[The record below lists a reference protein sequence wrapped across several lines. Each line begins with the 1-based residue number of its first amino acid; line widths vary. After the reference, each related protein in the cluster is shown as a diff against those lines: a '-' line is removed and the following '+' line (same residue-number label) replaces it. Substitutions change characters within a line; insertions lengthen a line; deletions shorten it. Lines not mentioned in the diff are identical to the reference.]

1 MRRWEQVLVGA
12 TTAVFVAAGVL
23 HYAGAPSVLAFSVA
37 TLALAGLAWIVSF
50 STEQVGERF
59 GPAVTGVLQSTLGN
73 LPEFFIVL
81 FALSAGEVVV
91 AQFSLLGSI
100 FANGAVVLGIVIVTG
115 ALRSPDGVMR
125 FGRRLPNDTSTLVL
139 TTTFLIVIT
148 GASTAS
154 NDKAS
159 DNIEVIS
166 AVGAVVILVVY
177 LAWLIPYLRDDRP
190 EPSMAPPRVALSVA
204 VALLAVAGV
213 GSAFASDWFVNEL
226 GPTIDKLGI
235 SSAFA
240 GLVIAAIA
248 GNAVENATG
257 VVLAW
262 KQRSELAVSVV
273 KNSVSQISAFLWPA
287 LVLVSLAFTHH
298 LTFELPIVYIAALAL
313 AAIVIWQTTG
323 DGEALPFE
331 GLALIG
337 IYVVIATLTLY
348 E

>member
-1 MRRWEQVLVGA
+1 
-12 TTAVFVAAGVL
+12 VFVAAGAL

-50 STEQVGERF
+50 STEQVGERY
-59 GPAVTGVLQSTLGN
+59 GPAITGVLQSTLGN

-81 FALSAGEVVV
+81 FALSAGETVV

-100 FANGAVVLGIVIVTG
+100 FANGAFVLGIVIVTG
-115 ALRSPDGVMR
+115 ALRSEDGIMR
-125 FGRRLPNDTSTLVL
+125 FGSRLPNDTSTLVL
-139 TTTFLIVIT
+139 TTTFLIVIC
-148 GASTAS
+148 GASTATK
-154 NDKAS
+154 DKAS
-159 DNIEVIS
+159 DDIEVIS
-166 AVGAVVILVVY
+166 AVGAVAILIVY
-177 LAWLIPYLRDDRP
+177 LAWLVPYLRNDRAQP
-190 EPSMAPPRVALSVA
+190 TGTPPRVELPVA
-204 VALLAVAGV
+204 IVLLAVAGV

-226 GPTIDKLGI
+226 RPTIDQLGI

-257 VVLAW
+257 VVLAY
-262 KQRSELAVSVV
+262 KHRPELAVSVV

-298 LTFELPIVYIAALAL
+298 LTFQLPVVYIAALAL
-313 AAIVIWQTTG
+313 GAIVIWQTTG
-323 DGEALPFE
+323 DGEAPVFE
-331 GLALIG
+331 GLALIA
-337 IYVVIATLTLY
+337 IYVVVATLTLY

>member
-1 MRRWEQVLVGA
+1 MRSWEQVLVGA
-12 TTAVFVAAGVL
+12 TAAVFVAAGVL

-100 FANGAVVLGIVIVTG
+100 FANGAFVLGIVIVTG

-166 AVGAVVILVVY
+166 AVGAAAILVVY
-177 LAWLIPYLRDDRP
+177 LAWLIPYLRDDHA
-190 EPSMAPPRVALSVA
+190 EPSLAPPRVALSVA

-226 GPTIDKLGI
+226 RPTIDKLGI

-313 AAIVIWQTTG
+313 GAIVIWQTTG

>member
-1 MRRWEQVLVGA
+1 MKRWEQILVGV
-12 TTAVFVAAGVL
+12 TGLVFVAAGAL

-50 STEQVGERF
+50 STEQVGERY
-59 GPAVTGVLQSTLGN
+59 GPAITGVLQSTLGN

-100 FANGAVVLGIVIVTG
+100 FANGAFVLGIVIVTG
-115 ALRSPDGVMR
+115 AYRSEDGIMR

-139 TTTFLIVIT
+139 TTTFLIVIC
-148 GASTAS
+148 GASTAAG
-154 NDKAS
+154 DKAS
-159 DNIEVIS
+159 NNIEVIS
-166 AVGAVVILVVY
+166 AVGAVAILIVY
-177 LAWLIPYLRDDRP
+177 LAWLVPYLRNDQA
-190 EPSMAPPRVALSVA
+190 EPTGTPARVELPVA
-204 VALLAVAGV
+204 IALLAVAGV
-213 GSAFASDWFVNEL
+213 GSAFASDWFVAEL
-226 GPTIDKLGI
+226 RPTIDQLGI

-248 GNAVENATG
+248 GNAVENTAG
-257 VVLAW
+257 IVLAW

-273 KNSVSQISAFLWPA
+273 KNSVAQISAFLWPA

-298 LTFELPIVYIAALAL
+298 LTFELPVVYTAALAIG
-313 AAIVIWQTTG
+313 AIVVWQTTG
-323 DGEALPFE
+323 DGEAPAFE
-331 GLALIG
+331 GLALIA
-337 IYVVIATLTLY
+337 IYVVVATLTLY

>member
-1 MRRWEQVLVGA
+1 VRRWEQILVGV
-12 TTAVFVAAGVL
+12 TGIVFVTAGAL
-23 HYAGAPSVLAFSVA
+23 HYAGAPSVLAFAVA

-50 STEQVGERF
+50 STEQVGERY
-59 GPAVTGVLQSTLGN
+59 GPAITGVLQSTLGN

-81 FALSAGEVVV
+81 FALSAGELVV

-100 FANGAVVLGIVIVTG
+100 FANGALVLGIVIVTG
-115 ALRSPDGVMR
+115 ASRSEDGIMR

-139 TTTFLIVIT
+139 TTTFLIVII
-148 GASTAS
+148 GASTAAD
-154 NDKAS
+154 DKAS

-166 AVGAVVILVVY
+166 VVGAVAILIVY
-177 LAWLIPYLRDDRP
+177 LAWLVPYLRADMA
-190 EPSMAPPRVALSVA
+190 EPTGTPPRVGLPVA
-204 VALLAVAGV
+204 IALLAVAGV

-226 GPTIDKLGI
+226 RPTIDQLGI

-248 GNAVENATG
+248 GNAVENTTG

-298 LTFELPIVYIAALAL
+298 LTFELPPVYTAALAL
-313 AAIVIWQTTG
+313 GAIVVWQTTG
-323 DGEALPFE
+323 DGESPAFE
-331 GLALIG
+331 GLALIA
-337 IYVVIATLTLY
+337 IYVVVATLTLY